1 MLGAPWAWAYPMRSI
16 AGPLGYMVVRA
27 ERELGVD
34 GQFLAQV
41 MAQQTGVAVSNA
53 QLHARERATA
63 LELARTNEA
72 LQDTVATLRRGMQ
85 IHKRL
90 TRVAAAGEG
99 SAVHRRCTAW
109 PDRVAGGGRGEV
121 RQLVRLGG
129 PRQAQPLPRPVTGSS
144 CCAA

>member
-1 MLGAPWAWAYPMRSI
+1 MLGAPWASAYPMRSI

-27 ERELGVD
+27 EREPGVD

-85 IHKRL
+85 IHERL

-99 SAVHRRCTAW
+99 SAGIADALHGLTGLPVAVEERYGNLSAW
-109 PDRVAGGGRGEV
+109 AGPGKLSPYPG
-121 RQLVRLGG
+121 L
-129 PRQAQPLPRPVTGSS
+129 
-144 CCAA
+144 